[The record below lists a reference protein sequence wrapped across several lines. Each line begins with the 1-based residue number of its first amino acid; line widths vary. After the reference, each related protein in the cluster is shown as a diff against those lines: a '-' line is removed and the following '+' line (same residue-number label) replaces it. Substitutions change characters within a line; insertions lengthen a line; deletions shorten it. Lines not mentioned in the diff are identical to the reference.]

1 MTPSGYLLRPS
12 SPDDLPDL
20 ERFGAASAFGV
31 NSLPCDR
38 ERLRQKLLLSQQS
51 FQAKDDPSGE
61 ERYLFVL
68 EDRATGRV
76 IGTSGIAATA
86 GFHDRFYSY
95 RNEYL
100 VHASEA
106 LGEVHRLHTLHLCH
120 DLTAYTLLT
129 SFYIE
134 PEYEHTLAPQLLSR
148 ARLLFIAEYAERFSD
163 RIAAEN
169 PGLCDELGHCPFW
182 DAVGRRFFNMDYPQI
197 EQLCEGRSKSFIADL
212 MPHSPIYVPLL
223 PEAAQWSLGQLHP
236 DAELPFSILIDE
248 GFEAETYLDI
258 FDGGPIVESRL
269 PLIKTVR
276 QHLQAPL
283 QLAAGELAGAPHI
296 IVKPGLEDFRATI
309 APAVLAADSVATH
322 EAVAALLEA
331 KAGAVVRVAPLKLG

>member
-1 MTPSGYLLRPS
+1 MSTSGYLLRPS

-31 NSLPCDR
+31 NSLPSDR

-148 ARLLFIAEYAERFSD
+148 ARLLFIAEYADRFSD
-163 RIAAEN
+163 RIAAES

-212 MPHSPIYVPLL
+212 MPHSPVYVPLL

-236 DAELPFSILIDE
+236 DAELPFSILLDE

-269 PLIKTVR
+269 PLIKTIR
-276 QHLQAPL
+276 NGWHGPL
-283 QLAAGELAGAPHI
+283 QTAADTPAGSPYL

-309 APAVLAADSVATH
+309 APATLGSEGLSVPET
-322 EAVAALLEA
+322 VASLLQTQ
-331 KAGAVVRVAPLKLG
+331 AGATVRAAPLKLG

>member
-1 MTPSGYLLRPS
+1 MNHSGYLLRPS
-12 SPDDLPDL
+12 TPDDLPDL

-31 NSLPCDR
+31 NSLPSDR

-51 FQAKDDPSGE
+51 FQNREDTSGE

-68 EDRATGRV
+68 EDLASGRV

-86 GFHDRFYSY
+86 GFNDRFYSY

-100 VHASEA
+100 VHTSEA

-120 DLTAYTLLT
+120 DLTAYSLLT

-148 ARLLFIAEYAERFSD
+148 ARLLFIAEFAERFSD
-163 RIAAEN
+163 RIAAES

-197 EQLCEGRSKSFIADL
+197 EQLCGGRSKSFIADL

-236 DAELPFSILIDE
+236 DAELPFSILLDE

-258 FDGGPIVESRL
+258 FDGGPIVESRIAL
-269 PLIKTVR
+269 LKTVR
-276 QHLQAPL
+276 EGCRTRALPGQAVGVGTPHLVTNA
-283 QLAAGELAGAPHI
+283 
-296 IVKPGLEDFRATI
+296 GLESFRATI
-309 APAVLAADSVATH
+309 APALLTADGLTLPEAASK
-322 EAVAALLEA
+322 LLNIGT
-331 KAGAVVRVAPLKLG
+331 GAVIRTAPLTKG